1 VTREM
6 VAQIDARGFA
16 IFLRSIVVTHS
27 AEPVEVPDSN
37 FTVAESVAQPEFMTI
52 DAGQLARL
60 SRV

>member
-1 VTREM
+1 M

-52 DAGQLARL
+52 DAG
-60 SRV
+60 